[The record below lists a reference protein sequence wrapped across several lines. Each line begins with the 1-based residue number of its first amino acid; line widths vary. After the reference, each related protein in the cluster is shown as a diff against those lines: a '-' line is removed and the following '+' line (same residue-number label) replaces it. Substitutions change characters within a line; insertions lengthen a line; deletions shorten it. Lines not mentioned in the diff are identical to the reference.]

1 MEIISFFCKSLEVL
15 IIGSTRILQ
24 GDTENE
30 NQAKLHVED
39 TKNQCEICLTQP
51 TRANF
56 RLPSFNLISEGA
68 DTIKFF

>member
-30 NQAKLHVED
+30 NQAKLLVED
-39 TKNQCEICLTQP
+39 TKNQCEIYRYVLLNPHEQISGCHL
-51 TRANF
+51 
-56 RLPSFNLISEGA
+56 LI
-68 DTIKFF
+68 